1 MGWLF
6 LFFCMLQLPIKRKSD
21 SLLVIIQNSRCNQI
35 EFLDDYIG
43 GDSPPNYIK
52 NHVRQSSIIF
62 LNFRG
67 GRDGER
73 ITTLRKTSSRNNNTN
88 TFLRWHL
95 NPPWPAAI
103 LKNSQN
109 LLWGADREEV
119 SPNIKRWC
127 LVNLPPE
134 GQWNWT
140 TSMYWQQFCQDMLEV
155 QFSPSH
161 KNAKNNLAERSVIMW
176 WSVWLDCP
184 PFQRNHGNQFA
195 LK

>member
-1 MGWLF
+1 MVF
-6 LFFCMLQLPIKRKSD
+6 LTRHGFHHGMVVFFFCMLQLPIKRKSD

-95 NPPWPAAI
+95 NPPLAGRHPEEFPKPSLRSWPGRSFPKHQTMMFGEFAPKRGTVELDHQHVLATI
-103 LKNSQN
+103 LPRHAGST
-109 LLWGADREEV
+109 V
-119 SPNIKRWC
+119 FTVP
-127 LVNLPPE
+127 
-134 GQWNWT
+134 
-140 TSMYWQQFCQDMLEV
+140 
-155 QFSPSH
+155 
-161 KNAKNNLAERSVIMW
+161 
-176 WSVWLDCP
+176 
-184 PFQRNHGNQFA
+184 
-195 LK
+195 